1 MLEMK
6 ITITAPDLAAA
17 IVSLANALEGKG
29 KITPTDKPA
38 APVASA
44 PAAQH
49 ATPTPTVN
57 PTQAHG
63 APLSATPAPA
73 VAPVANPAPTAQYA
87 APVTPVT
94 APVAQAPAA
103 PVVPTSAPT
112 YTLEMIAAAGSSLI
126 DAGKLDALM
135 ALLGK
140 YGVDSLTNLAPEH
153 YGAIAMELRAL
164 GARL

>member
-6 ITITAPDLAAA
+6 ISITAPDLETAISNLAAA
-17 IVSLANALEGKG
+17 LDGKL
-29 KITPTDKPA
+29 TPTDNPA
-38 APVASA
+38 A
-44 PAAQH
+44 PAAQPT
-49 ATPTPTVN
+49 TPTPAVN
-57 PTQAHG
+57 PTQATG
-63 APLSATPAPA
+63 APLNAIPAQPE
-73 VAPVANPAPTAQYA
+73 APVANAAQCVVPVTPAA
-87 APVTPVT
+87 APVTQSPT
-94 APVAQAPAA
+94 AT
-103 PVVPTSAPT
+103 VVLTSAPT

-135 ALLGK
+135 TLLGK